1 MYTYDALDRLTL
13 ASDDDYQF
21 TRVFDSV
28 GNLLSESQ
36 GYTATGQEKWK
47 TVSTGWN
54 SVGASINVTYPS
66 GRKFTHNRDA
76 IDRLLSIVETIPNVA
91 VTTHTWQGVGRKAT
105 TTHQNGTMTE
115 YAWDGFARIQA
126 IDHQTPSAQTFHNFE
141 YAYDKAH
148 NRRMEQNSFNA
159 TWLATLPTAV
169 QTFLGARNGK
179 GDVYAYDRAYR
190 MVDARYDVT
199 NPQTEVN
206 SPGSQTYVQLV
217 GYTLDGLG
225 NRSQVQTTL
234 WGGAPATTTY
244 ASDVVNQYTA
254 VGGVTRAHDS
264 NGNLTD
270 DGTHQYLY
278 DFKNRL
284 VEVKLKSSGATV
296 STYRYDARG
305 RRVEKDVGGTV
316 TRYILDGVT
325 VVEEF
330 DGTDTWQAS
339 YIHGDRID
347 HPCAMDRAD
356 IADVDGD
363 ANTTEVLRFHY
374 AQNALGSVSEMTSP
388 SGAVVEWVTYDV
400 YGLPTVR
407 DQNGNV
413 VASSAV
419 GNPFLYTG
427 REWDVECGKYFYRAR
442 TYDPEKGRFLQRDPL
457 GLSQGLNLY
466 RYVRNRP
473 ADFTDPSGL
482 RDPDDPRFAG
492 GNQENSGRTEKDR
505 NEQRE
510 LEKAAAGA
518 AASSSG
524 GGTGGGN
531 DGAQYKKLSKR
542 EIEDLKKKLEPGE
555 TIEKIKQPGGKNA
568 GGTELVK
575 DAKGNISVRPA
586 GSSGAGEPTGHN
598 VNERPKGKCKSRRPR
613 GRGRFVRCL
622 WFLEVFNAWQDISDW
637 VDGEIPSD
645 VDPDN
650 PLIYP
655 GLENPWYEHKMR
667 SSEQA

>member
-1 MYTYDALDRLTL
+1 M
-13 ASDDDYQF
+13 
-21 TRVFDSV
+21 
-28 GNLLSESQ
+28 
-36 GYTATGQEKWK
+36 
-47 TVSTGWN
+47 
-54 SVGASINVTYPS
+54 I
-66 GRKFTHNRDA
+66 GR
-76 IDRLLSIVETIPNVA
+76 I
-91 VTTHTWQGVGRKAT
+91 
-105 TTHQNGTMTE
+105 
-115 YAWDGFARIQA
+115 AWW
-126 IDHQTPSAQTFHNFE
+126 T
-141 YAYDKAH
+141 
-148 NRRMEQNSFNA
+148 
-159 TWLATLPTAV
+159 
-169 QTFLGARNGK
+169 
-179 GDVYAYDRAYR
+179 
-190 MVDARYDVT
+190 ARYDVT
-199 NPQTEVN
+199 NPQTEV
-206 SPGSQTYVQLV
+206 STPGSQTYVQLV

-284 VEVKLKSSGATV
+284 VEVKLKSTGATV
-296 STYRYDARG
+296 STYRYDAQG

-388 SGAVVEWVTYDV
+388 SGAVVEWVTYDA

-427 REWDVECGKYFYRAR
+427 REWDVEFEKYFYRAR

-457 GLSQGLNLY
+457 GYVDGLGPFE
-466 RYVRNRP
+466 YVRSRP
-473 ADFTDPSGL
+473 ATLVDPMGAEGGPPKPIRIQYPKSTNPDQKQAAKDANKAAKAAVKEHNKKNPDNKVAEDVADSIGKPYGNGYVGGL
-482 RDPDDPRFAG
+482 MRWKFKCRRASQDKDGTRYQWHVLEWDGPPIIVEPDDG
-492 GNQENSGRTEKDR
+492 SLSDHEDGHVEVTEKARKDANKADEDKPTDVGEMDEDER
-505 NEQRE
+505 KELQKKKGNEGRE
-510 LEKAAAGA
+510 AAKQANETYDETTKR
-518 AASSSG
+518 
-524 GGTGGGN
+524 GTEQGNYQGGGN
-531 DGAQYKKLSKR
+531 PNPKPPAPSK
-542 EIEDLKKKLEPGE
+542 
-555 TIEKIKQPGGKNA
+555 
-568 GGTELVK
+568 
-575 DAKGNISVRPA
+575 
-586 GSSGAGEPTGHN
+586 PT
-598 VNERPKGKCKSRRPR
+598 K
-613 GRGRFVRCL
+613 
-622 WFLEVFNAWQDISDW
+622 
-637 VDGEIPSD
+637 
-645 VDPDN
+645 
-650 PLIYP
+650 
-655 GLENPWYEHKMR
+655 
-667 SSEQA
+667 

>member
-1 MYTYDALDRLTL
+1 
-13 ASDDDYQF
+13 
-21 TRVFDSV
+21 
-28 GNLLSESQ
+28 
-36 GYTATGQEKWK
+36 
-47 TVSTGWN
+47 
-54 SVGASINVTYPS
+54 
-66 GRKFTHNRDA
+66 
-76 IDRLLSIVETIPNVA
+76 
-91 VTTHTWQGVGRKAT
+91 
-105 TTHQNGTMTE
+105 
-115 YAWDGFARIQA
+115 
-126 IDHQTPSAQTFHNFE
+126 
-141 YAYDKAH
+141 
-148 NRRMEQNSFNA
+148 
-159 TWLATLPTAV
+159 
-169 QTFLGARNGK
+169 
-179 GDVYAYDRAYR
+179 

-199 NPQTEVN
+199 NPQAEVN

-254 VGGVTRAHDS
+254 VGGVTRTHDS

-296 STYRYDARG
+296 STYRYDAQG

-363 ANTTEVLRFHY
+363 SNTTEVLRFHY
-374 AQNALGSVSEMTSP
+374 AQNALGSVSEMTAP

-427 REWDVECGKYFYRAR
+427 REWDVEFEKYFYRAR
-442 TYDPEKGRFLQRDPL
+442 TYDPEAGRFLQRDPL
-457 GLSQGLNLY
+457 GYVDGSGLY
-466 RYVRNRP
+466 EYVSSAPPSSR
-473 ADFTDPSGL
+473 DPSGL
-482 RDPDDPRFAG
+482 TPELDLLVRRAQAGLALMGAARESMFGTGGTFDQMVAAAKALDEATAALAAANAEASGAMSTLNALTAKLVALQAELQKEKAFGDRRMMCTLRYRDLLNELDELLEAIEAQQAKVADAIKAMEEAGAKVEAASDDFA
-492 GNQENSGRTEKDR
+492 
-505 NEQRE
+505 
-510 LEKAAAGA
+510 AAAGA
-518 AASSSG
+518 FESDWDSYQSASDMAKSAI
-524 GGTGGGN
+524 
-531 DGAQYKKLSKR
+531 DR
-542 EIEDLKKKLEPGE
+542 MGE
-555 TIEKIKQPGGKNA
+555 R
-568 GGTELVK
+568 GTELGWAAAGLAINAVAAAKAVKFLK
-575 DAKGNISVRPA
+575 DASAMRHAARLPSMGTAGKGKGVREVGGSVRDA
-586 GSSGAGEPTGHN
+586 RKLFDSLRGSNRATVRPNGAKTAPHPGGGHVTLRTTSRSGPPTVDVHGI
-598 VNERPKGKCKSRRPR
+598 VG
-613 GRGRFVRCL
+613 GVRKIK
-622 WFLEVFNAWQDISDW
+622 F
-637 VDGEIPSD
+637 
-645 VDPDN
+645 
-650 PLIYP
+650 
-655 GLENPWYEHKMR
+655 K
-667 SSEQA
+667 

>member
-21 TRVFDSV
+21 SRVFDSV

-36 GYTATGQEKWK
+36 GYTVTGQEKWK

-54 SVGASINVTYPS
+54 SVGESINVTYPS

-105 TTHQNGTMTE
+105 ATHQNGTMTE

-141 YAYDKAH
+141 YAYDRVH

-199 NPQTEVN
+199 NPQTEV
-206 SPGSQTYVQLV
+206 STPGSQTYVQLV
-217 GYTLDGLG
+217 DYTLDGLG

-254 VGGVTRAHDS
+254 VGGVTRTHDS

-270 DGTHQYLY
+270 DGTHQCLY

-296 STYRYDARG
+296 STYRYDAQG
-305 RRVEKDVGGTV
+305 RRVEKGVGGTV
-316 TRYILDGVT
+316 TRYILEGVT

-374 AQNALGSVSEMTSP
+374 AQNALGSVSEMTAP
-388 SGAVVEWVTYDV
+388 SGAVVEWVTYDA

-427 REWDVECGKYFYRAR
+427 REWDVEFEKYFYRAR

-457 GLSQGLNLY
+457 GYVDGLSLY
-466 RYVRNRP
+466 CYARCSPFIWSDPFGRLSIGDLFGKAAEVISRP
-473 ADFTDPSGL
+473 FM
-482 RDPDDPRFAG
+482 PDAVA
-492 GNQENSGRTEKDR
+492 EVV
-505 NEQRE
+505 
-510 LEKAAAGA
+510 EKAASLGA
-518 AASSSG
+518 AAAADAAVSTGVSLAGGSEVLADAAGSLASSVVTDSEIHVTPLPTTSSPVSVLSPLGVPFVVELELPLGGGEGVTLPTFSFPLIVYNTTRPERVRHSSG
-524 GGTGGGN
+524 RCSLRTHERGHAYSMVGIRVALVPSVCRCSVARQLLHGP
-531 DGAQYKKLSKR
+531 DWSPQY
-542 EIEDLKKKLEPGE
+542 
-555 TIEKIKQPGGKNA
+555 
-568 GGTELVK
+568 
-575 DAKGNISVRPA
+575 
-586 GSSGAGEPTGHN
+586 SG
-598 VNERPKGKCKSRRPR
+598 
-613 GRGRFVRCL
+613 
-622 WFLEVFNAWQDISDW
+622 
-637 VDGEIPSD
+637 
-645 VDPDN
+645 
-650 PLIYP
+650 
-655 GLENPWYEHKMR
+655 
-667 SSEQA
+667 

>member
-1 MYTYDALDRLTL
+1 MPGLDDGLGQRL
-13 ASDDDYQF
+13 ARP
-21 TRVFDSV
+21 RVAGDSV
-28 GNLLSESQ
+28 GE
-36 GYTATGQEKWK
+36 
-47 TVSTGWN
+47 
-54 SVGASINVTYPS
+54 SINVTYPS

-105 TTHQNGTMTE
+105 ATHQNGTMTE

-141 YAYDKAH
+141 YAYDRVH

-254 VGGVTRAHDS
+254 VGGVTRTHDS

-270 DGTHQYLY
+270 DGTHQCLY

-296 STYRYDARG
+296 STYRYDAQG
-305 RRVEKDVGGTV
+305 RRVEKGVGGTV
-316 TRYILDGVT
+316 TRYILEGVT

-339 YIHGDRID
+339 YIQGDRID

-363 ANTTEVLRFHY
+363 SNTTEVLRFHY

-427 REWDVECGKYFYRAR
+427 REWDVEFGKYFYRAR
-442 TYDPEKGRFLQRDPL
+442 TYDPEAGRFLQRDPL
-457 GLSQGLNLY
+457 GYVDGLGLY
-466 RYVRNRP
+466 AYVSSGP
-473 ADFTDPSGL
+473 ASRVDPKGTEERHISDVSRELDDAIADEKRAANDEFVAGMAVKEAEKELESAKAQDVQAKGTASVAKVGGASGNQTTKDAVDAKKAELERADEERAAAKLQKEVARLQAIRLLDEYNALARTSNGPILRGL
-482 RDPDDPRFAG
+482 RSGKRTLPKEW
-492 GNQENSGRTEKDR
+492 QEIKSGCP
-505 NEQRE
+505 
-510 LEKAAAGA
+510 L
-518 AASSSG
+518 
-524 GGTGGGN
+524 
-531 DGAQYKKLSKR
+531 L
-542 EIEDLKKKLEPGE
+542 
-555 TIEKIKQPGGKNA
+555 PGG
-568 GGTELVK
+568 E
-575 DAKGNISVRPA
+575 
-586 GSSGAGEPTGHN
+586 
-598 VNERPKGKCKSRRPR
+598 
-613 GRGRFVRCL
+613 
-622 WFLEVFNAWQDISDW
+622 
-637 VDGEIPSD
+637 DGEE
-645 VDPDN
+645 PDWEE
-650 PLIYP
+650 LIRQQEH
-655 GLENPWYEHKMR
+655 ENWLKEK
-667 SSEQA
+667 EQGFLTGKAPPK

>member
-1 MYTYDALDRLTL
+1 MYDA
-13 ASDDDYQF
+13 Y
-21 TRVFDSV
+21 
-28 GNLLSESQ
+28 
-36 GYTATGQEKWK
+36 
-47 TVSTGWN
+47 
-54 SVGASINVTYPS
+54 
-66 GRKFTHNRDA
+66 
-76 IDRLLSIVETIPNVA
+76 
-91 VTTHTWQGVGRKAT
+91 
-105 TTHQNGTMTE
+105 
-115 YAWDGFARIQA
+115 
-126 IDHQTPSAQTFHNFE
+126 
-141 YAYDKAH
+141 
-148 NRRMEQNSFNA
+148 

-254 VGGVTRAHDS
+254 VGGVTRTHDS

-316 TRYILDGVT
+316 TRYILEGVT

-363 ANTTEVLRFHY
+363 SNTTEVLRFHY

-427 REWDVECGKYFYRAR
+427 REWDVEFGKYFYRAR

-457 GLSQGLNLY
+457 GHVDGLGLHEY
-466 RYVRNRP
+466 SRNAP
-473 ADFTDPSGL
+473 TVLTDPLGTWTEVIEAAFNAFKDDTGL
-482 RDPDDPRFAG
+482 DMNGPVWQKIDETFVHIDSVRTTYFFLWFLRKMQRLGRCARHPKGPLTGPTLRPGGLPPCGCPGKPPISIDDVIKWKTPAPLPAATEQLEVYEGKIPARLRKEKSDADREVRRWMSELTALETELAG
-492 GNQENSGRTEKDR
+492 LKLQLAVVQIAEALSTKKATAPPQPGTMPSNKIEKDIKAVEADMKLFKK
-505 NEQRE
+505 N
-510 LEKAAAGA
+510 LEKAKSWQAEV
-518 AASSSG
+518 
-524 GGTGGGN
+524 
-531 DGAQYKKLSKR
+531 DR
-542 EIEDLKKKLEPGE
+542 
-555 TIEKIKQPGGKNA
+555 KI
-568 GGTELVK
+568 
-575 DAKGNISVRPA
+575 DAHR
-586 GSSGAGEPTGHN
+586 
-598 VNERPKGKCKSRRPR
+598 
-613 GRGRFVRCL
+613 
-622 WFLEVFNAWQDISDW
+622 
-637 VDGEIPSD
+637 
-645 VDPDN
+645 
-650 PLIYP
+650 
-655 GLENPWYEHKMR
+655 
-667 SSEQA
+667 